1 VRGHLEGNN
10 FEGQSHEP
18 FAHLAI
24 LTVGGGNCQG
34 NSRTTGTIGKT
45 GKRQYCFYQ
54 LAPRLWWQRRRHFTS
69 LTAPYSEDIWNF
81 YLGKNRHTLVN
92 KMNKWN
98 KIHFSHVFQG
108 FSAIGAL

>member
-1 VRGHLEGNN
+1 LEGNN

-54 LAPRLWWQRRRHFTS
+54 RAP
-69 LTAPYSEDIWNF
+69 AP
-81 YLGKNRHTLVN
+81 LVAE
-92 KMNKWN
+92 KAAL
-98 KIHFSHVFQG
+98 HV
-108 FSAIGAL
+108 SDRALL